1 MTLNNSCYS
10 IYIVLGVYLIN
21 VFSCVII
28 FACVLLGGDADAYLL
43 DLPKVDVTDIVIVPA
58 EKVPIGDPLSLTI
71 NFTLDKDAVAAYWV
85 FKLLVDSCDK
95 RIIKILGESRVDDY
109 PDGESD
115 VTFSVDEI
123 DVNAIPPS
131 TLANSGLLMACLMV
145 DGAEVTSVNMVVNV
159 TEERGRLYREIYNP
173 LA

>member
-1 MTLNNSCYS
+1 
-10 IYIVLGVYLIN
+10 V
-21 VFSCVII
+21 
-28 FACVLLGGDADAYLL
+28 ALGGDDGADLSN
-43 DLPKVDVTDIVIVPA
+43 LPKVDVTHIVIIP
-58 EKVPIGDPLSLTI
+58 EKKVPIGDPLSLTI
-71 NFTLDKDAVAAYWV
+71 NFSLDKDVVAAYWV
-85 FKLLVDSCDK
+85 FKLLVDSSYK
-95 RIIKILGESRVDDY
+95 RIIKVLGESRVDDY

-123 DVNAIPPS
+123 NVSAIPPS

-159 TEERGRLYREIYNP
+159 TEEGGRLYREIYNP